1 MVENLDSSAGDVSVI
16 PNWGTKIPRA
26 MGQLN
31 LHATTL
37 SQHSRKKKVS
47 LKKKPNN
54 FFFHFWFIF
63 KKPYYPEEIMKI

>member
-1 MVENLDSSAGDVSVI
+1 MVENLDSSAGDVSLI

-47 LKKKPNN
+47 LKYANCLDTGPCVPFLIWAEFNVKVNV
-54 FFFHFWFIF
+54 
-63 KKPYYPEEIMKI
+63 